1 MRRSCQT
8 GNNPQRQQHTYTISG
23 SRGGQPLEQAYNICF
38 RKEASQ
44 SNYMDIAKIM
54 DRCAIQ
60 QKKGAIVRCG
70 DKKLVME
77 WQDVRGKVELNL
89 RPQLTGK

>member
-1 MRRSCQT
+1 
-8 GNNPQRQQHTYTISG
+8 
-23 SRGGQPLEQAYNICF
+23 
-38 RKEASQ
+38 
-44 SNYMDIAKIM
+44 MDIAKIM